1 MRNKNLLL
9 IVLVFTFNVAVYDV
23 AAEEDA
29 SYSNLSAL
37 VGETLD
43 SNPGVQSAQAA
54 LDAATAF
61 ERAGKQPL
69 YNPKIEID
77 AEDAIDQSASIGISQ
92 SLDWNDKRSARG
104 GVASYEREIVVA
116 ELQRIRQELAIELL
130 NAVAQNDV
138 TQRLLK
144 LTEKREKLMRQFAAL
159 AAQRREAGDLNQVE
173 LDLAR
178 LALAEAQLQR
188 SQATFTLAETRQA
201 LTAVLGERQFLLPT
215 LADTPSNAIV
225 ESPNIEQLLND
236 LPAMRAQVARI
247 AAASERVKLRTL
259 ETKPDPTVGV
269 RVGQEES
276 DFLAGLTLSIPL
288 FVRNDFSAQVDGANA
303 ERIQIEQEGHDMYRR
318 ARAQLSISL
327 ERYRLMNRAWDN
339 WKKIG
344 AYSLGS
350 QVTLL
355 ERLWRAGEISTTEY
369 LVQINQTL
377 NTQTAAEELRGRLW
391 QSWFDWLAASG
402 QVEGWLNLSKS
413 P

>member
-9 IVLVFTFNVAVYDV
+9 IILVSTINVVVFDV

-29 SYSNLSAL
+29 SYSSLSAL

-69 YNPKIEID
+69 YNPEVEID

-104 GVASYEREIVVA
+104 GVASYEREIVVS
-116 ELQRIRQELAIELL
+116 ELHRIRQELAIELL
-130 NAVAQNDV
+130 NAVTQHDV

-201 LTAVLGERQFLLPT
+201 LIAVLGERELLLPT
-215 LADTPSNAIV
+215 LADTPSNAVV

-236 LPAMRAQVARI
+236 LPAMRAQVAKI

-276 DFLAGLTLSIPL
+276 DFLAGLTVSIPL
-288 FVRNDFSAQVDGANA
+288 FVRNNFTAEVDGANA
-303 ERIQIEQEGHDMYRR
+303 ERIQIEQEGQDMYRR

-327 ERYRLMNRAWDN
+327 KRYQLTDRAWDN

-344 AYSLGS
+344 AHSLGS

-355 ERLWRAGEISTTEY
+355 ERLWRSGEISTTEY

-377 NTQTAAEELRGRLW
+377 DTQTAAEELRGRLW

-402 QVEGWLNLSKS
+402 QVEGWLNLPKS

>member
-1 MRNKNLLL
+1 MRKKNLIL
-9 IVLVFTFNVAVYDV
+9 IVLMCSANTAVYDV
-23 AAEEDA
+23 TAEED
-29 SYSNLSAL
+29 STYSSLSEL
-37 VGETLD
+37 VGEALD

-61 ERAGKQPL
+61 ERAGNKPL
-69 YNPKIEID
+69 YNPEVEID
-77 AEDAIDQSASIGISQ
+77 AEDAIDQSAYIGISQ
-92 SLDWNDKRSARG
+92 SIDWNDKRSTRG
-104 GVASYEREIVVA
+104 GIASYEREFVVA
-116 ELQRIRQELAIELL
+116 ELHRIRQELAIELL
-130 NAVAQNDV
+130 YAVTQRDV
-138 TQRLLK
+138 TQRLFNLA
-144 LTEKREKLMRQFAAL
+144 EEREKLMRQFAAL

-178 LALAEAQLQR
+178 LALAEAKIQQ
-188 SQATFTLAETRQA
+188 SQAAFTSTEARRALA
-201 LTAVLGERQFLLPT
+201 AVLGEAQYLLPALSDSPT
-215 LADTPSNAIV
+215 NANI
-225 ESPNIEQLLND
+225 ETPNIEQLLNN

-247 AAASERVKLRTL
+247 AAAGERVKLRTL

-276 DFLAGLTLSIPL
+276 DLLAGLTVSIPL
-288 FVRNDFSAQVDGANA
+288 FVRNNFTAEVDGANA
-303 ERIQIEQEGHDMYRR
+303 QRIQIEQEAQDMYRR
-318 ARAQLSISL
+318 ARAQLTTSL
-327 ERYRLMNRAWDN
+327 ERYRLTNRAWDS

-344 AYSLGS
+344 AQSLGS

-377 NTQTAAEELRGRLW
+377 DTQTAAEELRGRLW

-402 QVEGWLNLSKS
+402 QVEGWLNLSKL